1 MMRVSRAVR
10 AAGAAVALSGAGI
23 GTGLGVIG
31 LALFAPAP
39 AVAHRGHDAITVVT
53 LAADG
58 SVTVS
63 HRFEAH
69 DLEPALPRIAP
80 DVQASL
86 DDPEA
91 VAALQTYLGRSF
103 TVAVD
108 GRPVALAHKGTDI
121 GAAQV
126 RVDYAGKG
134 PRRARSVTIHA
145 NVMPTLYPRAAHQVQ
160 VNAPGVVRTITLPGG
175 GVETISL
182 TGG

>member
-1 MMRVSRAVR
+1 M
-10 AAGAAVALSGAGI
+10 
-23 GTGLGVIG
+23 GLGVFG
-31 LALFAPAP
+31 PAP

-69 DLEPALPRIAP
+69 DLEPALPRIAA

-86 DDPEA
+86 DDPQA
-91 VAALQTYLGRSF
+91 IAALQAYLGQRF
-103 TVAVD
+103 TIAVN
-108 GRPVALAHKGTDI
+108 GRPVALAHRSTQID
-121 GAAQV
+121 AAQV
-126 RVDYAGKG
+126 WVDYAGKG
-134 PRRARSVTIHA
+134 PRRARSVTIRA

-160 VNAPGVVRTITLPGG
+160 VTAPGVVHTITLAGG

-182 TGG
+182 TDD